1 MGADED
7 GGMLNTGWDNG
18 QQFNHNRGDSKES
31 KLIAFDRVLN
41 YKTDTIGSARTSISE
56 DVAELI
62 PVLMQVKDS
71 GNQSPVSTGLDTA
84 LQALG
89 DAGMASLGQSYSLT
103 DMMLNLT

>member
-7 GGMLNTGWDNG
+7 GGMLNTGWDNR

-62 PVLMQVKDS
+62 PVLMQVKDDNLRYHWTRH
-71 GNQSPVSTGLDTA
+71 GI
-84 LQALG
+84 
-89 DAGMASLGQSYSLT
+89 AGSKEMQEWPL
-103 DMMLNLT
+103 